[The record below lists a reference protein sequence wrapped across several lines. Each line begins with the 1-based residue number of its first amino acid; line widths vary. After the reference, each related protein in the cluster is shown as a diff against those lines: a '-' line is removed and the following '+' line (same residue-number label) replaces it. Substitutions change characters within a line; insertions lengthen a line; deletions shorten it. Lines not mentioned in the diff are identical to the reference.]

1 MTGAEAKKRL
11 QEQYKRQN
19 KYIQENFDR
28 ISITLPKGTKERL
41 KSCVSSSLNEYIKGL
56 VLADLERLEGLQG
69 VQDTLKPV
77 WDWDTPEVDNE
88 QTAGEKEHEEI
99 PEFHGLRAAE
109 WKKEIHSGKV
119 PEPPTGTIMDE
130 AAGEYLFYDGY
141 VKQWYLGFDDE

>member
-1 MTGAEAKKRL
+1 MSKTPSYTRKAI
-11 QEQYKRQN
+11 N
-19 KYIQENFDR
+19 KYNAKFDR
-28 ISITLPKGTKERL
+28 VVVNLPKGTKERL
-41 KSCVSSSLNEYIKGL
+41 KSCINSSFNEYIKGL
-56 VLADLERLEGLQG
+56 VLADIERLEGLQG

-77 WDWDTPEVDNE
+77 WDWDAPEVDE
-88 QTAGEKEHEEI
+88 QIAGEKQPEEI

-119 PEPPTGTIMDE
+119 PEPPKGTIMDE